1 MNENYAVP
9 AVALVVV
16 ATVFVGAFGLRISRT
31 TSDFYVASRTVG
43 PRLNAAAIS
52 GEYLS
57 AASFLGIAGL
67 VLVQGPDMLWYPV
80 GYTAGYLLLLLFVA
94 APLRRSGAYT
104 LPDFAEARL
113 ASQAVRRLAGAFVV
127 GVGWLYLL
135 PQLQGAGL
143 TLAVLTDAPDWAGG
157 VIVAVVVVATVAAGG
172 MRSIT
177 FVQAFQYWLKLTALL
192 VPALFLVLAW
202 QGDGAPRHPFDEP
215 ATFREQ
221 RVVRVEDGLDLKLKA
236 PLTVTVTGTVDG
248 RPHQGQVLRLPA
260 GTHHIDRGT
269 RLTFAK
275 GAAVPQADRG
285 TNGGMSTSLAEGR
298 EERPLYATYGL
309 ILATFLGTMGL
320 PHVVVRFYTSPHGV
334 AARRTTVAVLG
345 LIGAFYLLP
354 PVYGA
359 LGRLYAPELALTSD
373 ADAAVLLLPDRVI
386 GGLGG
391 DLLGALVAGGAFAAF
406 LSTAS
411 GLTMAVAGVLTQDV
425 LPSRGVRHFRL
436 GTVIAMAVP
445 LAASAIVGGL
455 PVADAVGLAFAVSAS
470 SFCPLLVL
478 GIWWRRLTPPGA
490 AAGMLGGGGS
500 ALVAVA
506 ATMAGF
512 PGTGALHALLAWPA
526 LWSVP
531 LGFLTMI
538 LVSLATPGRVPA
550 GTAAILARFHLPEE
564 LSGAHGGHGGH
575 GLSGGARTEVT
586 RT

>member
-1 MNENYAVP
+1 MNSSYAVP
-9 AVALVVV
+9 AVALVVL
-16 ATVFVGAFGLRISRT
+16 ATVLVGAFGLRISRT

-80 GYTAGYLLLLLFVA
+80 GYTAGYLVLLIFVA

-143 TLAVLTDAPDWAGG
+143 TLTVLTGAPDYLGG
-157 VIVAVVVVATVAAGG
+157 LIVAVVVVATVAAGG

-202 QGDGAPRHPFDEP
+202 QGDGSPTRAFEEP

-221 RVVRVEDGLDLKLKA
+221 RVVRVDDSLDMKLDT
-236 PLTVTVTGTVDG
+236 PLTVTVSGTVDG
-248 RPHQGQVLRLPA
+248 RAHEDTELRLPA
-260 GTHHIDRGT
+260 GTHHIDAGT
-269 RLTFAK
+269 RLTFDK
-275 GAAVPQADRG
+275 GAPVPEADRVG
-285 TNGGMSTSLAEGR
+285 DGSLSPSQAESRG
-298 EERPLYATYGL
+298 ERPLYATYGL

-359 LGRLYAPELALTSD
+359 LGRLYAPELTLTGD
-373 ADAAVLLLPDRVI
+373 ADAAVLLLPDRMI

-436 GTVIAMAVP
+436 GTVLAMAVP
-445 LAASAIVGGL
+445 VAASVLVGGL

-490 AAGMLGGGGS
+490 AAGMLVGGGS

-512 PGTGALHALLAWPA
+512 PGSGALHALLAWPA
-526 LWSVP
+526 IWSVP
-531 LGFLTMI
+531 LGFLTMV
-538 LVSLATPGRVPA
+538 LVSLSTPSRVPA

-564 LSGAHGGHGGH
+564 L
-575 GLSGGARTEVT
+575 RTEVKA
-586 RT
+586 

>member
-1 MNENYAVP
+1 MNQNYAVP

-16 ATVFVGAFGLRISRT
+16 ATVLVGAFGLRISRT

-80 GYTAGYLLLLLFVA
+80 GYTAGYLVLLLFVA

-113 ASQAVRRLAGAFVV
+113 GSQAVRRLAGAFVV

-143 TLAVLTDAPDWAGG
+143 TLAVMTDAPDWFGG
-157 VIVAVVVVATVAAGG
+157 VLVAVVVVATVAAGG

-202 QGDGAPRHPFDEP
+202 QSHGAPRHAFDEP
-215 ATFREQ
+215 PAFREQ
-221 RVVRVEDGLDLKLKA
+221 RLVRIDDTLDLKLSRT
-236 PLTVTVTGTVDG
+236 LTVTATGTVDG
-248 RPHQGQVLRLPA
+248 RRYDAARLRLPP
-260 GTHHIDRGT
+260 GTHHVERGT
-269 RLTFAK
+269 RLTF
-275 GAAVPQADRG
+275 GRGDPVPAADRG
-285 TNGGMSTSLAEGR
+285 TNGGMSTSLAAGR

-359 LGRLYAPELALTSD
+359 LGRLYTPELSLSGD
-373 ADAAVLLLPDRVI
+373 ADAAVLLLPDRMI
-386 GGLGG
+386 GGAGG
-391 DLLGALVAGGAFAAF
+391 NLLGALVAGGAFAAF

-436 GTVIAMAVP
+436 GTVLAMAVP
-445 LAASAIVGGL
+445 LAASVLVGGL

-490 AAGMLGGGGS
+490 AAGMLVGGGA

-506 ATMAGF
+506 ATMAGY
-512 PGTGALHALLAWPA
+512 PRTGPLHALLAWPA

-531 LGFLTMI
+531 LGFVTML
-538 LVSLATPGRVPA
+538 LVSLATATRVPA

-564 LSGAHGGHGGH
+564 L
-575 GLSGGARTEVT
+575 TEAAG
-586 RT
+586 R

>member
-80 GYTAGYLLLLLFVA
+80 GYTAGYLVLLLFVA

-113 ASQAVRRLAGAFVV
+113 ASQSVRRLAGAFVV

-143 TLAVLTDAPDWAGG
+143 TLNVLTGAPKSLGG
-157 VIVAVVVVATVAAGG
+157 IIVAVVVVATVAAGG

-202 QGDGAPRHPFDEP
+202 QGDGSPRNAFDEP
-215 ATFREQ
+215 ATFREH
-221 RVVRVEDGLDLKLKA
+221 RVVRVDSGLDLKLA
-236 PLTVTVTGTVDG
+236 TPLNVTATGTVDG
-248 RPHQGQVLRLPA
+248 ERYEDEKVRLSE
-260 GTHHIDRGT
+260 GVHRIEQGT
-269 RLTFAK
+269 RLGFTK
-275 GAAVPQADRG
+275 GDHVPVADRG
-285 TNGGMSTSLAEGR
+285 SNGGMSTSLAEGR

-320 PHVVVRFYTSPHGV
+320 PHVVVRFYTSPNGV
-334 AARRTTVAVLG
+334 AARRTTVVVLG

-359 LGRLYAPELALTSD
+359 LGRLYAPELTLTGD

-411 GLTMAVAGVLTQDV
+411 GLTVAVAGVITQDV
-425 LPSRGVRHFRL
+425 LPPRGVRHFRL
-436 GTVIAMAVP
+436 GTALAMSVP
-445 LAASAIVGGL
+445 LAASMIVGGL

-490 AAGMLGGGGS
+490 AAGMLVGGGS
-500 ALVAVA
+500 ALLAVA

-512 PGTGALHALLAWPA
+512 PDTGSLHALLAWPA

-531 LGFLTMI
+531 LGFLTMV

-550 GTAAILARFHLPEE
+550 GTAAILARFHLPEQ
-564 LSGAHGGHGGH
+564 
-575 GLSGGARTEVT
+575 LSGGQVRTAVSAKEAKEV
-586 RT
+586 

>member
-16 ATVFVGAFGLRISRT
+16 ATVLVGAFGLRISRT

-80 GYTAGYLLLLLFVA
+80 GYTAGYLVLLLFVA

-143 TLAVLTDAPDWAGG
+143 TLTVLTGAPDWLGG
-157 VIVAVVVVATVAAGG
+157 IIVAVVVTVTVAAGG

-202 QGDGAPRHPFDEP
+202 QADGSPRHAFNEP

-221 RVVRVEDGLDLKLKA
+221 RVVRVDDTLDLKLER
-236 PLTVTVTGTVDG
+236 PLTVTVTGKIDG
-248 RPHQGQVLRLPA
+248 RAHEAETLRLPA
-260 GTHHIDRGT
+260 GTHRVDRGT
-269 RLTFAK
+269 RLTFDR
-275 GAAVPQADRG
+275 GDPVPEADRG
-285 TNGGMSTSLAEGR
+285 SNGGMSASLAAGR
-298 EERPLYATYGL
+298 DERPLYATYGL

-334 AARRTTVAVLG
+334 AARRTTVAVLA

-359 LGRLYAPELALTSD
+359 LGRLYAPELVLTGH
-373 ADAAVLLLPDRVI
+373 ADAAVLLLPERVI

-425 LPSRGVRHFRL
+425 LPARGVRHFRL
-436 GTVIAMAVP
+436 GTVLAMAAP
-445 LAASAIVGGL
+445 LAASMLVGGL

-490 AAGMLGGGGS
+490 AAGMLVGGGS
-500 ALVAVA
+500 AFLAVT

-512 PGTGALHALLAWPA
+512 PGTGALHTLLAWPA

-538 LVSLATPGRVPA
+538 LVSLATPARVPA

-564 LSGAHGGHGGH
+564 LRA
-575 GLSGGARTEVT
+575 EVKT
-586 RT
+586 